1 MNTNNTMPP
10 ADTNVDP
17 EGEATS
23 NDNTVVKPRATTTPP
38 SQGNAKPTSSVAP
51 SSSEKTR
58 IQPRSRRQAAPPAD
72 DHSVQPNITA
82 LEDGTIIKPRHRP
95 VPVRP
100 APKAKN
106 LTYRNAKIRAPETQE
121 TLEPHTSALLSAAQP
136 ILGIVP
142 ELRQCTEDT
151 DLKALR
157 STVNATLKRF
167 QAQLRATVDTD
178 TLREHSSYI
187 LCALID
193 ETVITSPW
201 GEHSDWSRH
210 PLLSEFH
217 GEAYGG
223 ERFFQILEHALQAPR
238 AHTDLLEIIYF
249 SLMLGFRGALRLDAN
264 GDTKVQQYCQEIY
277 DLLPDTRRKQSHF
290 STDSP
295 LLSTIT
301 LSRAWQSF
309 TPLWIIVA
317 TLVLIAFCIHTYLHL
332 SSTKK
337 TEAVLYDLAHLVA
350 PPAGPTL
357 SDVTARPEVTHLT
370 QRLAEEIQ
378 QGVLRVTEYTTHTE
392 IALIDSQLF
401 PSGSTDIAESAHPV
415 LYKIAKVLEGLPG
428 KIVVS
433 GHTDDQDIKTP
444 QYPSNWH
451 LSLARAAA
459 IVRYLEAQSTLS
471 GRIVPEGRGA
481 DQPITRDGTPE
492 ARARN
497 RRVVIEW
504 YYGGES

>member
-1 MNTNNTMPP
+1 M
-10 ADTNVDP
+10 
-17 EGEATS
+17 
-23 NDNTVVKPRATTTPP
+23 
-38 SQGNAKPTSSVAP
+38 
-51 SSSEKTR
+51 
-58 IQPRSRRQAAPPAD
+58 
-72 DHSVQPNITA
+72 
-82 LEDGTIIKPRHRP
+82 
-95 VPVRP
+95 
-100 APKAKN
+100 
-106 LTYRNAKIRAPETQE
+106 
-121 TLEPHTSALLSAAQP
+121 
-136 ILGIVP
+136 
-142 ELRQCTEDT
+142 
-151 DLKALR
+151 
-157 STVNATLKRF
+157 
-167 QAQLRATVDTD
+167 
-178 TLREHSSYI
+178 
-187 LCALID
+187 
-193 ETVITSPW
+193 
-201 GEHSDWSRH
+201 
-210 PLLSEFH
+210 
-217 GEAYGG
+217 
-223 ERFFQILEHALQAPR
+223 
-238 AHTDLLEIIYF
+238 
-249 SLMLGFRGALRLDAN
+249 
-264 GDTKVQQYCQEIY
+264 
-277 DLLPDTRRKQSHF
+277 
-290 STDSP
+290 
-295 LLSTIT
+295 
-301 LSRAWQSF
+301 
-309 TPLWIIVA
+309 
-317 TLVLIAFCIHTYLHL
+317 
-332 SSTKK
+332 
-337 TEAVLYDLAHLVA
+337 A